1 MSRPCA
7 DSSTKPFIITPGL
20 ATNTSSPPNLRTAS
34 SIRCLTC
41 DITRDNIAF
50 SALGFDFGGMGTYGV
65 ALGLQIV
72 DNDVAAIVYESQL
85 DCAANV
91 LRCTSDDGGRH
102 VSIAVY
108 SERADVVAGTNN
120 TRVNPTLLK
129 YLNTQKQDL

>member
-1 MSRPCA
+1 
-7 DSSTKPFIITPGL
+7 
-20 ATNTSSPPNLRTAS
+20 
-34 SIRCLTC
+34 
-41 DITRDNIAF
+41 
-50 SALGFDFGGMGTYGV
+50 MGRYGV

-72 DNDVAAIVYESQL
+72 DNDVAAIVYESRL

-102 VSIAVY
+102 GSIAVY
-108 SERADVVAGTNN
+108 RERADVVAGTNN